1 MPATC
6 SSLSRTIANGRES
19 YEVGRFMDAAEPAGE
34 EFVLDFNRCYN
45 PLCNYSPAYNCPLPP
60 LENFL
65 DVAVPAGEKAYP
77 H

>member
-1 MPATC
+1 MRSGASWMC
-6 SSLSRTIANGRES
+6 RNRKGS
-19 YEVGRFMDAAEPAGE
+19 

-65 DVAVPAGEKAYP
+65 DVAIPAGEKAYP

>member
-1 MPATC
+1 MKSGVSWMCPSRKAR
-6 SSLSRTIANGRES
+6 SSS
-19 YEVGRFMDAAEPAGE
+19 
-34 EFVLDFNRCYN
+34 LDFNRCYN

-65 DVAVPAGEKAYP
+65 EEIAVPAGEKTYP

>member
-1 MPATC
+1 MPNTC
-6 SSLSRTIANGRES
+6 SFPSRMSNGKDS
-19 YEVGRFMDAAEPAGE
+19 YEVGRFLDVPEPAGE

-60 LENFL
+60 LENIL
-65 DVAVPAGEKAYP
+65 DIAISAGEKTYP